1 MQVHFLILFLKA
13 MREEMFFISFGD
25 RFHKLAPKF
34 ETLSIPDCVVRMFFR
49 AK

>member
-13 MREEMFFISFGD
+13 MREEMFFICLGD

-34 ETLSIPDCVVRMFFR
+34 ETLSIPDCVVCMFFR